1 MKFSTFMAI
10 GAVIALVFGLGF
22 LLFPAQ
28 VMSSYGVT
36 LEEAGQWVARYL
48 GSAFFG
54 ISLLT
59 WLTRNAEQGAAL
71 RAIVLGLLLLS
82 ATGLV
87 VAILDVIYGTGNAL
101 LWSTVVIYLFLTVG
115 FGYFQFAEPAG
126 S

>member
-36 LEEAGQWVARYL
+36 LEEAGQWIARYL

-59 WLTRNAEQGAAL
+59 WLARNAEQGAAL